1 MRPSKQVVRGSVDMQ
16 NWRPLGCG
24 DFPKTRNRSSPVAS
38 VPPTQEVIMMN
49 ESNHHQRASV
59 GRGRRGAG
67 LKQVKENN
75 EACEVSVPLDEPLQM
90 ESQTQTQQHLYYG
103 LSSPQNFDEAPE
115 MPAPSLTLVT
125 SMRTQLHMALERNS
139 WLQKRIEDLEEERD
153 FLRCQLDKF
162 ISSARLDADD
172 HCRNK
177 LASQR
182 SEVSDS
188 RNGDMTDDDSRGSWL
203 SASPEEGGSAEQKKQ
218 KGGVNR
224 RRFVKPKVRERQRVK
239 DVDGVLCRYKKILYT
254 FQKLQS
260 MSRAFEHHRVDRNT
274 VALTT
279 PIAELLI
286 VAPEKLAEVGEFD
299 PSKERLLEYSR
310 RCFMALDDE
319 TLKKVQALKKSKLL
333 LPITYRFKRKTETPS
348 PAATNSL
355 PSPGNPPKPHLPI
368 ADCCK
373 R

>member
-1 MRPSKQVVRGSVDMQ
+1 M
-16 NWRPLGCG
+16 NCE
-24 DFPKTRNRSSPVAS
+24 PVAGQVGS
-38 VPPTQEVIMMN
+38 IHPARTGRTMS
-49 ESNHHQRASV
+49 ESNQHQRASA
-59 GRGRRGAG
+59 GRGRRGVGA
-67 LKQVKENN
+67 KQVKENN
-75 EACEVSVPLDEPLQM
+75 EVYEQSLPLNEPHHM

-103 LSSPQNFDEAPE
+103 LSPPQNFDEAPE
-115 MPAPSLTLVT
+115 MPPPSLTLVT

-172 HCRNK
+172 HFRSK
-177 LASQR
+177 QASRR
-182 SEVSDS
+182 SET
-188 RNGDMTDDDSRGSWL
+188 RNGDVTDDDSMGSWL
-203 SASPEEGGSAEQKKQ
+203 SASPEEGGSTEHKKQ

-286 VAPEKLAEVGEFD
+286 VAPEKVAEVGEFD

-319 TLKKVQALKKSKLL
+319 TLNKVQALKKSKLL
-333 LPITYRFKRKTETPS
+333 LPITYRFKRKTDSSNPTAGNP
-348 PAATNSL
+348 L
-355 PSPGNPPKPHLPI
+355 PSPTTPPKPLLPI
-368 ADCCK
+368 GDCYK

>member
-1 MRPSKQVVRGSVDMQ
+1 MMCLELFAGSCVEAAVLTAILAQAGSIRPPRGGRTMSET
-16 NWRPLGCG
+16 NH
-24 DFPKTRNRSSPVAS
+24 
-38 VPPTQEVIMMN
+38 
-49 ESNHHQRASV
+49 HHQRSSI
-59 GRGRRGAG
+59 GRGRRG
-67 LKQVKENN
+67 KQVKEDN
-75 EACEVSVPLDEPLQM
+75 ETYEISIPLDEPQQM
-90 ESQTQTQQHLYYG
+90 ESQTQTQQQLYYG
-103 LSSPQNFDEAPE
+103 LSPPQNFDEAPE
-115 MPAPSLTLVT
+115 MPSPSLTLVT

-172 HCRNK
+172 HFRNK
-177 LASQR
+177 QALRR
-182 SEVSDS
+182 SEVSES
-188 RNGDMTDDDSRGSWL
+188 RNGDVTDDDSLGSWL
-203 SASPEEGGSAEQKKQ
+203 SASPEEGGSAEHKKQ
-218 KGGVNR
+218 KIGANR

-299 PSKERLLEYSR
+299 SSKERLLEYSR

-333 LPITYRFKRKTETPS
+333 LPITYRFKRKTDSPGPAAGNPLPS
-348 PAATNSL
+348 PAT
-355 PSPGNPPKPHLPI
+355 PPKPPLPI
-368 ADCCK
+368 PDGYK

>member
-1 MRPSKQVVRGSVDMQ
+1 M
-16 NWRPLGCG
+16 
-24 DFPKTRNRSSPVAS
+24 FT
-38 VPPTQEVIMMN
+38 
-49 ESNHHQRASV
+49 
-59 GRGRRGAG
+59 
-67 LKQVKENN
+67 VKENN
-75 EACEVSVPLDEPLQM
+75 ETYELALPLDEPCQT
-90 ESQTQTQQHLYYG
+90 ESQTQTRQRLYYG
-103 LSSPQNFDEAPE
+103 LSIPENFDEIPE
-115 MPAPSLTLVT
+115 IPAPSLTLVT
-125 SMRTQLHMALERNS
+125 NMKTQLHMALERNS

-162 ISSARLDADD
+162 ISSARLDA
-172 HCRNK
+172 
-177 LASQR
+177 
-182 SEVSDS
+182 
-188 RNGDMTDDDSRGSWL
+188 
-203 SASPEEGGSAEQKKQ
+203 
-218 KGGVNR
+218 
-224 RRFVKPKVRERQRVK
+224 VK

-333 LPITYRFKRKTETPS
+333 LPITYRFKRKMDSPGSAAGNSVPS
-348 PAATNSL
+348 PVA
-355 PSPGNPPKPHLPI
+355 PPKQLLPI
-368 ADCCK
+368 AECYT

>member
-1 MRPSKQVVRGSVDMQ
+1 MSE
-16 NWRPLGCG
+16 
-24 DFPKTRNRSSPVAS
+24 T
-38 VPPTQEVIMMN
+38 
-49 ESNHHQRASV
+49 NHHPQRTSI
-59 GRGRRGAG
+59 GRGRRGRP
-67 LKQVKENN
+67 VKEDS
-75 EACEVSVPLDEPLQM
+75 EAYQISLPFDEPQQM
-90 ESQTQTQQHLYYG
+90 ESQTQTQQQLYYG
-103 LSSPQNFDEAPE
+103 LSPPQNFDEAPE
-115 MPAPSLTLVT
+115 MPPPSLTLVT

-162 ISSARLDADD
+162 ISSTRLDADD
-172 HCRNK
+172 HFRSK
-177 LASQR
+177 QRR
-182 SEVSDS
+182 SEVSEG
-188 RNGDMTDDDSRGSWL
+188 RNGDVTDDDSMGSWL
-203 SASPEEGGSAEQKKQ
+203 SASPEEGGSGEHKKQ
-218 KGGVNR
+218 KGGANR
-224 RRFVKPKVRERQRVK
+224 RRFIKPKVRERQRVK

-299 PSKERLLEYSR
+299 SSKERLLEYSR

-333 LPITYRFKRKTETPS
+333 LPITYRFKRKTDSPGPAAGNPLPS
-348 PAATNSL
+348 PAT
-355 PSPGNPPKPHLPI
+355 PPKPLLPF
-368 ADCCK
+368 ADGCK

>member
-1 MRPSKQVVRGSVDMQ
+1 MQ
-16 NWRPLGCG
+16 PEE
-24 DFPKTRNRSSPVAS
+24 PA
-38 VPPTQEVIMMN
+38 
-49 ESNHHQRASV
+49 
-59 GRGRRGAG
+59 
-67 LKQVKENN
+67 KEDN
-75 EACEVSVPLDEPLQM
+75 EAFEISVPLGEPQQM
-90 ESQTQTQQHLYYG
+90 ESQTQTQQQLYYG
-103 LSSPQNFDEAPE
+103 LSPPHKFDEMPE

-172 HCRNK
+172 HSRSK
-177 LASQR
+177 QPSRR
-182 SEVSDS
+182 SEVSES
-188 RNGDMTDDDSRGSWL
+188 RNGDMTDDDSMGSWL
-203 SASPEEGGSAEQKKQ
+203 SASPEEGGSTEHKKQ
-218 KGGVNR
+218 KGGANR

-299 PSKERLLEYSR
+299 SSKERLLEYSR

-333 LPITYRFKRKTETPS
+333 LPITYRFKRKTDSPNSAACNPLPS
-348 PAATNSL
+348 PAT
-355 PSPGNPPKPHLPI
+355 PPKPLLPM
-368 ADCCK
+368 ADCVK

>member
-1 MRPSKQVVRGSVDMQ
+1 MTVVGNIHLIRGG
-16 NWRPLGCG
+16 R
-24 DFPKTRNRSSPVAS
+24 T
-38 VPPTQEVIMMN
+38 MN
-49 ESNHHQRASV
+49 ESNHHERADV
-59 GRGRRGAG
+59 GRGLRGAG
-67 LKQVKENN
+67 TKQVKENN
-75 EACEVSVPLDEPLQM
+75 ETYELALPLDEPCQM
-90 ESQTQTQQHLYYG
+90 ESQTQTRQRLYYG
-103 LSSPQNFDEAPE
+103 LSIPENFDEVPE

-125 SMRTQLHMALERNS
+125 NMKTQLQMALERNS

-172 HCRNK
+172 HCCNK
-177 LASQR
+177 QLPRR
-182 SEVSDS
+182 SEVLES
-188 RNGDMTDDDSRGSWL
+188 RNGEVTDDDSLGSWMTT
-203 SASPEEGGSAEQKKQ
+203 SPEEGGSVEHKKP
-218 KGGVNR
+218 KAGLNR
-224 RRFVKPKVRERQRVK
+224 RRFAKPKVRERQRVK

-333 LPITYRFKRKTETPS
+333 LPITYRFKRKTDSPGSAAGNSVPS
-348 PAATNSL
+348 PAT
-355 PSPGNPPKPHLPI
+355 PPKQLLPI
-368 ADCCK
+368 AECYT

>member
-1 MRPSKQVVRGSVDMQ
+1 MSEQQ
-16 NWRPLGCG
+16 
-24 DFPKTRNRSSPVAS
+24 
-38 VPPTQEVIMMN
+38 Q
-49 ESNHHQRASV
+49 QRTTT
-59 GRGRRGAG
+59 GRGRCGTRA
-67 LKQVKENN
+67 KQ
-75 EACEVSVPLDEPLQM
+75 
-90 ESQTQTQQHLYYG
+90 
-103 LSSPQNFDEAPE
+103 EAPE

-172 HCRNK
+172 HFRIK
-177 LASQR
+177 QPLRR
-182 SEVSDS
+182 SEASES
-188 RNGDMTDDDSRGSWL
+188 RNGDVTDDDSMGSWL
-203 SASPEEGGSAEQKKQ
+203 SAGPEEGGSAEHKKQ
-218 KGGVNR
+218 KGGANR

-333 LPITYRFKRKTETPS
+333 LPITYRFKRKTDSPS
-348 PAATNSL
+348 PAAGNPL
-355 PSPGNPPKPHLPI
+355 PSPATPPKPLLPI
-368 ADCCK
+368 VDCLK

>member
-1 MRPSKQVVRGSVDMQ
+1 MPGAVSRAASPWMSPKGQGISWRITTDGKDVGPLSIILAQVNLFLDAKEGGVLGYSESLEQLRPVSST
-16 NWRPLGCG
+16 LFY
-24 DFPKTRNRSSPVAS
+24 FP
-38 VPPTQEVIMMN
+38 
-49 ESNHHQRASV
+49 
-59 GRGRRGAG
+59 
-67 LKQVKENN
+67 VKENN
-75 EACEVSVPLDEPLQM
+75 EVCEGSIPLDEPLQM
-90 ESQTQTQQHLYYG
+90 ESKTQTQQQLYYG
-103 LSSPQNFDEAPE
+103 LSSPQNFDETPE
-115 MPAPSLTLVT
+115 MPAPSLTLVAN
-125 SMRTQLHMALERNS
+125 MRTQLHMALERNS

-177 LASQR
+177 QASRR
-182 SEVSDS
+182 SEVSDG

-203 SASPEEGGSAEQKKQ
+203 SASPEEGGSTEHKKQ

-224 RRFVKPKVRERQRVK
+224 RRFAKPKVRERQRVK

-260 MSRAFEHHRVDRNT
+260 MSRAFEYHRVDRNT

-286 VAPEKLAEVGEFD
+286 VAPEKMAEVGEFD

-333 LPITYRFKRKTETPS
+333 LPITYRFKRKTDSPS
-348 PAATNSL
+348 PAASNPL
-355 PSPGNPPKPHLPI
+355 PSPGKPLLPI
-368 ADCCK
+368 ADCYK
-373 R
+373 

>member
-1 MRPSKQVVRGSVDMQ
+1 
-16 NWRPLGCG
+16 
-24 DFPKTRNRSSPVAS
+24 
-38 VPPTQEVIMMN
+38 MN
-49 ESNHHQRASV
+49 ESNHHQQPQRASM
-59 GRGRRGAG
+59 GRGRRGA
-67 LKQVKENN
+67 KQVKENN
-75 EACEVSVPLDEPLQM
+75 EAYEIPIPLDEPHQM
-90 ESQTQTQQHLYYG
+90 ESQTQTHQQLYYG
-103 LSSPQNFDEAPE
+103 LSPPQNFDEAPE
-115 MPAPSLTLVT
+115 MPPPSLTLVT
-125 SMRTQLHMALERNS
+125 SMRTQLHMAVERNS

-172 HCRNK
+172 HCRSK
-177 LASQR
+177 QPPRR
-182 SEVSDS
+182 SEMSES
-188 RNGDMTDDDSRGSWL
+188 RNGDVTDDDSMGSWL
-203 SASPEEGGSAEQKKQ
+203 SGSPEEGGSAEHKKQ
-218 KGGVNR
+218 KGGANR

-333 LPITYRFKRKTETPS
+333 LPITYRFKRKTDSPGPAAGTPLPS
-348 PAATNSL
+348 PAT
-355 PSPGNPPKPHLPI
+355 PPKPLLPI
-368 ADCCK
+368 ADCYK

>member
-1 MRPSKQVVRGSVDMQ
+1 
-16 NWRPLGCG
+16 
-24 DFPKTRNRSSPVAS
+24 
-38 VPPTQEVIMMN
+38 MMS
-49 ESNHHQRASV
+49 ESNSQRATT
-59 GRGRRGAG
+59 GKGRRTPGA
-67 LKQVKENN
+67 KQVKEDN
-75 EACEVSVPLDEPLQM
+75 EAYAISVPLDEPHEM
-90 ESQTQTQQHLYYG
+90 ESQTQTQQQLYYG
-103 LSSPQNFDEAPE
+103 LSPPQNFDEVPE

-172 HCRNK
+172 HSRSK
-177 LASQR
+177 QPPRR
-182 SEVSDS
+182 SEVSES
-188 RNGDMTDDDSRGSWL
+188 RNGDMTDDDSMGSWL
-203 SASPEEGGSAEQKKQ
+203 SASPEEGGSTEHKKQ
-218 KGGVNR
+218 KGGANR

-299 PSKERLLEYSR
+299 SSKERLLEYSR

-333 LPITYRFKRKTETPS
+333 LPITYRFKRKTDS
-348 PAATNSL
+348 PNSATCNPL
-355 PSPGNPPKPHLPI
+355 PLPATPPKPLLPMV
-368 ADCCK
+368 DCVK

>member
-1 MRPSKQVVRGSVDMQ
+1 MSAPALLAYPKLRLGMLRC
-16 NWRPLGCG
+16 GCG
-24 DFPKTRNRSSPVAS
+24 HPG
-38 VPPTQEVIMMN
+38 E
-49 ESNHHQRASV
+49 E
-59 GRGRRGAG
+59 
-67 LKQVKENN
+67 VKENN
-75 EACEVSVPLDEPLQM
+75 ETCEPALLLDKPCQM
-90 ESQTQTQQHLYYG
+90 ESQTQIQQQLYYG
-103 LSSPQNFDEAPE
+103 LSTLENFDER
-115 MPAPSLTLVT
+115 PAPSLTLVT
-125 SMRTQLHMALERNS
+125 SMKTQLHMALERNS

-172 HCRNK
+172 HCCKKK
-177 LASQR
+177 LPRRA
-182 SEVSDS
+182 EILES
-188 RNGDMTDDDSRGSWL
+188 RNGDVTDDDSMASWMTT
-203 SASPEEGGSAEQKKQ
+203 SPEEG
-218 KGGVNR
+218 
-224 RRFVKPKVRERQRVK
+224 VK

-254 FQKLQS
+254 FQKMQS
-260 MSRAFEHHRVDRNT
+260 MSRAFEHHQVDRNT

-333 LPITYRFKRKTETPS
+333 LPITYRFKTKTDSPGSAAGNSVPS
-348 PAATNSL
+348 PAA
-355 PSPGNPPKPHLPI
+355 PPKQLLPV
-368 ADCCK
+368 AECYK